1 MTLGEIIKELVLSE
15 NYLIARSNVSDEII
29 SFIETTRPRDYELLR
44 EKEEEYQRI
53 ISVLK
58 KGLDVNNKI

>member
-1 MTLGEIIKELVLSE
+1 MTLGEIIKKLVLSE

-29 SFIETTRPRDYELLR
+29 SFIETTLPHDYGLIK
-44 EKEEEYQRI
+44 EKEYQRI

-58 KGLDVNNKI
+58 KSLDVNNKI

>member
-1 MTLGEIIKELVLSE
+1 MTLGEIIKKLVLSE

-29 SFIETTRPRDYELLR
+29 SFIETTLPRDYELLR

>member
-1 MTLGEIIKELVLSE
+1 MTLGEIIKKLVLSE

>member
-1 MTLGEIIKELVLSE
+1 MTLGEIIKKLVLSE
-15 NYLIARSNVSDEII
+15 NYLIVRGNVSDEII
-29 SFIETTRPRDYELLR
+29 SFIETTLPHDYGLLR

>member
-29 SFIETTRPRDYELLR
+29 SFIETTLPRDYELLR

>member
-1 MTLGEIIKELVLSE
+1 MTLGEIIKKLVLSE
-15 NYLIARSNVSDEII
+15 NYLIVRGNVSDELI
-29 SFIETTRPRDYELLR
+29 SFIEATRPRDYELLR
-44 EKEEEYQRI
+44 EKEDEYQRI